1 MQKLLIQTSP
11 FMDEGDQL
19 DDESWGCAA
28 LSIVFPNGDEV
39 RVEENVN
46 SDGALVLCT
55 VMK

>member
-1 MQKLLIQTSP
+1 
-11 FMDEGDQL
+11 MDEGDQL